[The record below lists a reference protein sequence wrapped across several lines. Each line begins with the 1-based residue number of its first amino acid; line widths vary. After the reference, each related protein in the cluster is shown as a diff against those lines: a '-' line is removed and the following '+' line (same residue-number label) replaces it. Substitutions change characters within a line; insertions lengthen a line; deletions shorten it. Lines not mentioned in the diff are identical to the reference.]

1 MLSEEVC
8 RVKGESGEKVRVL
21 EGRVQEQT
29 ERLKV
34 YQQVET
40 DMDDVILQAAQ
51 GQHNT
56 LLSRQVL
63 YCSTTVVKS
72 IKFKKMGH
80 VGSPTCINST
90 GDKIGIPDGWVTYWL
105 GDAATSVLPLR
116 RHTCTNT
123 SPILSQ
129 RSPT

>member
-1 MLSEEVC
+1 M
-8 RVKGESGEKVRVL
+8 KGESGEKVRVL

-56 LLSRQVL
+56 LDKCFTAQL
-63 YCSTTVVKS
+63 YTVVKA

-105 GDAATSVLPLR
+105 GDATTSVLPLR